1 MVTLKSGKT
10 TAHRIFKRLNAY
22 AKQNPLLAAMKEYGK
37 IIKSGFILR
46 YYDEREFRQAIE
58 LQLSHIEL
66 VNRFSKAV
74 FFGNN
79 QEYLVSLKEEQ
90 ERVTLAR
97 QLIQNAIIV

>member
-1 MVTLKSGKT
+1 M
-10 TAHRIFKRLNAY
+10 AY
-22 AKQNPLLAAMKEYGK
+22 LMLLA
-37 IIKSGFILR
+37 FHN
-46 YYDEREFRQAIE
+46 D
-58 LQLSHIEL
+58 QLVQRCEL

-97 QLIQNAIIV
+97 QLIQNAIIVWNYLFVSDQISQMTMKSNVEELLVALRNGTIMH